1 MPRLHQNNYWGYN
14 EDPPARE
21 KFFAAGY
28 AQLEQHRMFQYLKG
42 DIYTRPNRIY
52 SKGGAAIVDKKGDI
66 YVNTKCPLNANQWAY
81 VLAHCLLQLAFG
93 HFDNDKIPRDKE
105 GKFQPNIWNRA
116 CDIYIARF
124 LADIKFGE
132 PICPDPADTYNIKLN
147 DELKIYEYL
156 LSTHMQTAETTAKT
170 HREAG
175 SSNYSPPSHGTNG
188 TDPDMCGVEHPVI
201 YKPGETNSFVDSFS
215 FALNT
220 SVSNAVHHAGGHT
233 DKKKDTVA
241 TKAANWFLTHYPLLG
256 GIAASFQIIEDIDLC
271 YRHEIHIAAV
281 DITLGEIYINPT
293 AGLSTEE
300 WKFVLAHE
308 YLHAGLAHHK
318 RCMGRDRY
326 LWNVACD
333 YVINSWLQEM
343 QIGKMPEEGLL
354 YDETLKGL
362 SAESI
367 YDTIVKEMRKF
378 RKHATFR
385 GYGQGDIMNDGRR
398 GFGGLDRHMNAK
410 GVSLDEFFKNALKEG
425 FDFHNTNQ
433 RGYLPAGLVA
443 EIRALSTP
451 PIPWEVELGRWFDYQ
466 FPPLEKH
473 RSYARPSRRQGATP
487 DIPRPRYILQEQDL
501 ASRTFGVVVDTS
513 GSMSHRQIGLALG
526 AIASYATAK
535 DVPFVRVIFCDAN
548 AYDAGYMSPEDIA
561 GRVKVTGG
569 GGTVLQPAVTL
580 LECAK
585 DFPADGPIL
594 IITDGFIENRLMIR
608 HKHAFLL
615 PKGNKLPF
623 RAKGEVFYF
632 KE

>member
-1 MPRLHQNNYWGYN
+1 MPRLHQTNYWGYK

-21 KFFAAGY
+21 QIFAAGY
-28 AQLEQHRMFQYLKG
+28 AQIEGHRMFQYLKG

-52 SKGGAAIVDKKGDI
+52 TKHGAAIVEKKGDI

-81 VLAHCLLQLAFG
+81 VLAHCLLHLAFG
-93 HFDNDKIPRDKE
+93 HFDNDKVPRDKD
-105 GKFQPNIWNRA
+105 GKFRPDIWNRA

-132 PICPDPADTYNIKLN
+132 PICPDPAEDFPIKMN
-147 DELKIYEYL
+147 DERKIYEYL
-156 LSTHMQTAETTAKT
+156 LTAQEPTIETTAKT
-170 HREAG
+170 T
-175 SSNYSPPSHGTNG
+175 SNTFVQNYGTNG
-188 TDPDMCGVEHPVI
+188 AEPDMCGVEHPII
-201 YKPGETNSFVDSFS
+201 YKPGETNAFADSFS

-233 DKKKDTVA
+233 DKRKDTVA
-241 TKAANWFLTHYPLLG
+241 TKAANWFLAHYPLLG
-256 GIAASFQIIEDIDLC
+256 GIAASFQIIEDMELC

-281 DITLGEIYINPT
+281 DITLGEIYINPS

-333 YVINSWLQEM
+333 YVINGWLREM

-354 YDETLKGL
+354 YDEALKGL

-367 YDTIVKEMRKF
+367 YDIIVKEMRKF

-385 GYGQGDIMNDGRR
+385 GYGQGDIMNNGRR
-398 GFGGLDRHMNAK
+398 GFGGLDHHMNAK
-410 GVSLDEFFKNALKEG
+410 GVSLDEFFRNALKEG
-425 FDFHNTNQ
+425 FDFHNSNQ
-433 RGYLPAGLVA
+433 RGYLPAGLVE
-443 EIRALSTP
+443 EIKALSTP

-487 DIPRPRYILQEQDL
+487 DIPRPRYVLQEQDL

-535 DVPFVRVIFCDAN
+535 DVSFVRVVFCDAH
-548 AYDAGYMSPEDIA
+548 AYDAGYMRPEDMT
-561 GRVKVTGG
+561 GKVKVTGG

-580 LECAK
+580 LERAK
-585 DFPADGPIL
+585 DFPQDGPIL
-594 IITDGFIENRLMIR
+594 IITDGFIEDRLKIW